1 MQRHRGD
8 FFDLVQDL
16 FVDLA
21 AQEQGLQSAI
31 RLIDESMGYIVMQ
44 KRPTNR
50 DARRWKQMAEQ
61 RMVAESVLHLQQR
74 LYTQF
79 MCEISA
85 LYIATAT
92 EKGTGILVQIMMPGH
107 RSNLRNCNI
116 IDSFLHWFFRY
127 PWSSLT
133 ICRKRCL
140 RWHWSGRVT

>member
-50 DARRWKQMAEQ
+50 DARRRKQMAEQ

-79 MCEISA
+79 MCEIST

-92 EKGTGILVQIMMPGH
+92 EKGTGILVQIMMPGR

-116 IDSFLHWFFRY
+116 IDSFLRWFFRY

-133 ICRKRCL
+133 ICGKRCL